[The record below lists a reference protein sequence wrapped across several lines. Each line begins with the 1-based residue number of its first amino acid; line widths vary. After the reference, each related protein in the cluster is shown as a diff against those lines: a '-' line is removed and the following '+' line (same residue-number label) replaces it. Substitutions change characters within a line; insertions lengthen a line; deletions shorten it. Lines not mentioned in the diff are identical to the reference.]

1 MFLKVYQDK
10 TRGEVNFLSKVTVKV
25 HKFKRQPHKMVK
37 HTQLFVGKFPTNCL
51 SVFDHFVGFSLKGL
65 THYVPIFG
73 FISMLSNSLHSPVEI
88 S

>member
-37 HTQLFVGKFPTNCL
+37 HTQTICRQISDELFKCF
-51 SVFDHFVGFSLKGL
+51 
-65 THYVPIFG
+65 
-73 FISMLSNSLHSPVEI
+73 
-88 S
+88 

>member
-37 HTQLFVGKFPTNCL
+37 HTQTIRRL